1 MSGGSDPR
9 PAEERLAAGWRH
21 LAAFF
26 HEGRTHL
33 APAVAAFREAER
45 LQRGAG
51 GGEPLV
57 NTLLGL
63 SLALRLRRDA
73 DEARQAVVLAQE
85 LVNIVRRHRSA
96 EDTLS
101 YRRELDGAYRDLAD
115 VERGE
120 EAAAAAEAGIEACD
134 RTLTLARRLR
144 ATGAAPPAQA
154 TKAAL
159 LVRLDELRPGQG
171 SPRRRGDALRLFAT
185 ALDAWPERDVQGRA
199 AAACDFAEALAAGRE
214 AERAVRIARDAA
226 LVLHDTGNRYLEA
239 RAARAEAHAALAAG
253 RPDAVDLV
261 VAAAASF
268 RALECEWEARQV
280 EALV

>member
-1 MSGGSDPR
+1 MSGVPDPQ

-26 HEGRTHL
+26 QEGRTHL

-73 DEARQAVVLAQE
+73 DDSRQAVVLAQE
-85 LVNIVRRHRSA
+85 LVNIVRRHRGA
-96 EDTLS
+96 EDTLP
-101 YRRELDGAYRDLAD
+101 YRHGLEGAYRDLAD

-120 EAAAAAEAGIEACD
+120 EAVGAAEGGIEACE

-159 LVRLDELRPGQG
+159 LVRLHELRPEDE
-171 SPRRRGDALRLFAT
+171 RRRRDALRLFAT
-185 ALDAWPERDVQGRA
+185 ALDAWPDRDIQGRA
-199 AAACDFAEALAAGRE
+199 VAACDFAEALAAGRD
-214 AERAVRIARDAA
+214 AKRAVRIARDAA
-226 LVLHDTGNRYLEA
+226 EALRDAGNRYLQA

-253 RPDAVDLV
+253 RSDAVDLV
-261 VAAAASF
+261 VAAAVSF
-268 RALECEWEARQV
+268 RALDCEWEARQV

>member
-120 EAAAAAEAGIEACD
+120 EGAAAA
-134 RTLTLARRLR
+134 
-144 ATGAAPPAQA
+144 AQA